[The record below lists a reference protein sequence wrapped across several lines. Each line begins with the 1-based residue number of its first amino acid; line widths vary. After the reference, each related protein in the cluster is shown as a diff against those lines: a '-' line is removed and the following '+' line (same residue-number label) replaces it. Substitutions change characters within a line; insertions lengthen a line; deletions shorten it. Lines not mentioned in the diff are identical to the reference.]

1 MSEKLPLHI
10 VLETGSMAGG
20 VRVVGEIANR
30 LVNRGWEVDIWSVNP
45 KETLTSWFEL
55 SHKIK
60 WYSFLRK
67 GTTEDYDQL
76 CAVLGKQPGWKL
88 ATFWRTAYP
97 VWLACEQQGKGLYL
111 VQDVETSYTSQP
123 VAAEMVLKS
132 YTQPLRKVTTSRWV
146 EKQLGC
152 EYIGI
157 GIDHFYK
164 VLGSSTRNN
173 QPLAIERRQA
183 LKGWSD
189 LMEINRYLTVA
200 GKKLTTFGQDSGL
213 KTFVRFNHI
222 IKPTD
227 RDVRKLYN
235 EYGCFVSA
243 SRHEGFNLTVL
254 EAFAC
259 GCPVV
264 TTNADGNME
273 FCEDGVNCL
282 IGNNPLDMAE
292 KILGVLADKTLAN
305 KLSKA
310 GLEVPRRYQWR
321 DVIERLEKILMS
333 D

>member
-1 MSEKLPLHI
+1 MTEKLPLHI

-30 LVNRGWEVDIWSVNP
+30 LVNRGWQVDIWSVNQR
-45 KETLTSWFEL
+45 ETLTSWFPL
-55 SHKIK
+55 SAKVK

-76 CAVLGKQPGWKL
+76 SAVLEKQTGWKM

-97 VWLACEQQGKGLYL
+97 VTMACGKNGQGLYL
-111 VQDVETSYTSQP
+111 CQDIETSYTSQP
-123 VAAEMVLKS
+123 IVAEMALKS

-146 EKQLGC
+146 EKQIEC

-157 GIDHFYK
+157 GVDNFYK
-164 VLGSSTRNN
+164 VLGNFTRNN

-189 LMEINRYLTVA
+189 LMEINRYLAMT
-200 GKKLTTFGQDSGL
+200 GKHLTTFGQDSGL
-213 KTFVRFNHI
+213 KTFVNFKHI
-222 IKPTD
+222 IRPSD
-227 RDVRKLYN
+227 QDVRQLYN
-235 EYGCFVSA
+235 KHGCFVSA
-243 SRHEGFNLTVL
+243 SRHEGFGLPLV
-254 EAFAC
+254 EAMAC

-282 IGNNPLDMAE
+282 IGNSPLDMAE
-292 KILGVLADKTLAN
+292 KILGLMAEKTLSN

-310 GLEVPRRYQWR
+310 GLEVPRRYQWK
-321 DVIERLEKILMS
+321 DVIQRFEQILLS
-333 D
+333 G

>member
-1 MSEKLPLHI
+1 MDEKLPLHI

-30 LVNRGWEVDIWSVNP
+30 LANRGWTVDIWSVNQ
-45 KETLTSWFEL
+45 KETMTSWFSL
-55 SHKIK
+55 SPKVK

-76 CAVLGKQPGWKL
+76 ASVLEKQPGWKM

-97 VWLACEQQGKGLYL
+97 VTIACEKQGKGLYL
-111 VQDVETSYTSQP
+111 CQDVETSYTSQP
-123 VAAEMVLKS
+123 IAVELVLKS
-132 YTQPLRKVTTSRWV
+132 YTQPLRKITTSRWV

-157 GIDHFYK
+157 GVDNFYK

-183 LKGWSD
+183 LKGWGD
-189 LMEINRYLTVA
+189 LMEVNRYLSVA
-200 GKKLTTFGQDSGL
+200 GKHITTFGQDSGI
-213 KTFVRFNHI
+213 KTFVNFNHI
-222 IKPTD
+222 VRPTD
-227 RDVRKLYN
+227 RDVRDLYN
-235 EYGCFVSA
+235 KYGCFVST
-243 SRHEGFNLTVL
+243 SKHEGFGLPLV
-254 EAFAC
+254 EAMAC

-273 FCEDGVNCL
+273 FCEEGINCL
-282 IGNNPLDMAE
+282 VSKNNLDMAE
-292 KILGVLADKTLAN
+292 KIMGLLADKTIAN

-310 GLEVPRRYQWR
+310 ALEVPRRYQWK
-321 DVIERLEKILMS
+321 DVIQRLEQILMA